1 MHATYPQTKKT
12 MSRKTDEPVIKL
24 ENVNKRFITEAVL
37 TAEPAEQP
45 ARPQKTGLGSFF
57 RKQEHKKEKNNSL
70 HCFYAVSDISLTVQK
85 GEFVLIAGANGSGKT
100 VLMTI
105 IAGLVQPSSGKIGV
119 KEKCGLIF
127 QEADLQ
133 ILGETPEE
141 DIMLGL
147 KNIKLPREERQ
158 RRLNEA
164 LDKTGLQNKRKFLSH
179 LLSGGEK
186 RRLAAASILAMD
198 FPIII
203 FDEPYANLDYGSI
216 RQLNGLI
223 LQLKKE
229 GRTLLLLTHEL
240 EKCAAMADRLIVLHE
255 GKKVFDGSMC
265 EGLKKDLAQW
275 NIRPPL
281 CTYAKKEDLL
291 WI

>member
-24 ENVNKRFITEAVL
+24 ENVNKRFITETVL
-37 TAEPAEQP
+37 TAEPAEQH
-45 ARPQKTGLGSFF
+45 ASPQKTGLGSFF
-57 RKQEHKKEKNNSL
+57 RKQEHKKEKNNSV
-70 HCFYAVSDISLTVQK
+70 HCFYAISDISLIVQK

-186 RRLAAASILAMD
+186 RRLAAACILAMD